1 MILRKT
7 SRYFINISKTRA
19 SLVALVLF
27 FLFIIFILPGQSA
40 AAKVYSGEAG
50 SPDLSLYY
58 SSSDI
63 YKMAEQ
69 FGGAGRLAYVQ
80 ARFSFDL
87 IFPIV
92 YGFFLITSI
101 SWFLGKLTI
110 TASHLRIL
118 NLVPA
123 AGILFDFLEN
133 ISASIVIIRFPMTS
147 PVFAT
152 LAPFFTFT
160 KWVFVGGSFILLL
173 IMGMIYL
180 LKKK

>member
-1 MILRKT
+1 L
-7 SRYFINISKTRA
+7 A
-19 SLVALVLF
+19 LF

-40 AAKVYSGEAG
+40 SAKKYSGDAG
-50 SPDLSLYY
+50 SPDLSLFY

-69 FGGAGRLAYVQ
+69 FGDAGRRAYVQ

-101 SWFLGKLTI
+101 SWLFGKLTND
-110 TASHLRIL
+110 TSRLQML
-118 NLVPA
+118 NLIPA
-123 AGILFDFLEN
+123 AGVLFDFFEN
-133 ISASIVIIRFPMTS
+133 ISASIVINRFPESS
-147 PVFAT
+147 PIFAAFT
-152 LAPFFTFT
+152 PFFTFI
-160 KWVFVGGSFILLL
+160 KWAFVGGSFFILLITGL
-173 IMGMIYL
+173 VYV